1 MAAETPVRAR
11 PSGRP
16 PTASRRPD
24 LARVALAGLL
34 LLLAGGM
41 AAVSALGPVGL
52 DLLQH
57 RTSDTTLNQ
66 LRGSDAA
73 VLLAIA
79 PLTLVAAVLV
89 RRRHPAA
96 PLLATGIGA
105 YAVYTYAQVV
115 IGQEYLDLP
124 GNVERFFPL
133 LLAVFVTAEA
143 CVVLGWRLVPRDLP
157 ALSPSLR
164 RTTGIA
170 LLAVAAFLALGLH
183 LRSMV
188 TAWTDPTALT
198 EYASSPTP
206 FWLVKLMDLGVV
218 VPLALVTGVGLLR
231 ASAWAIRVMYPLL
244 TAYTCLAVSVAAMA
258 VVMAVRD
265 DPDASVALV
274 AGFAGFAL
282 LFSALTA
289 AAYRPLFRQ
298 RAEGD
303 TP

>member
-1 MAAETPVRAR
+1 MAAETIVRER
-11 PSGRP
+11 PSGAPPGRHRP
-16 PTASRRPD
+16 G
-24 LARVALAGLL
+24 LARIALAALL
-34 LLLAGGM
+34 LLLAAGM
-41 AAVSALGPVGL
+41 AAVSVLGPVGL
-52 DLLQH
+52 DVLQH

-66 LRGSDAA
+66 LRGGDAA
-73 VLLAIA
+73 ALLVVA
-79 PLTLVAAVLV
+79 PLTVVAAVLA

-105 YAVYTYAQVV
+105 FAVYTYAQVV

-143 CVVLGWRLVPRDLP
+143 CLVLGWRAVPRDLP
-157 ALSPSLR
+157 ALSPVLR
-164 RTTGIA
+164 RTTGVA
-170 LLAVAAFLALGLH
+170 LLAVAAFLVLGLH

-218 VPLALVTGVGLLR
+218 VPLALATGVGVLR
-231 ASAWAIRVMYPLL
+231 ASDRAVRVMYPLL
-244 TAYTCLAVSVAAMA
+244 TAYTCLAASVAAMA

-265 DPDASVALV
+265 DPDASAVLV
-274 AGFAGFAL
+274 TGFAGFAL
-282 LFSALTA
+282 LFAALTA

-298 RAEGD
+298 PSEGD
-303 TP
+303 RQ